1 MPNPNCRVVDQ
12 LVVPRPN
19 KYASSAVFSP
29 MTGVSKVVAQHL
41 NVMSQMCEELQPKVD
56 GEVHQDLNANLE
68 ETESQLLVKR
78 KVMHGWKQIS
88 RLGLFEV

>member
-1 MPNPNCRVVDQ
+1 MPDPNCRIVDQ

-19 KYASSAVFSP
+19 ENASSAVFSP

-78 KVMHGWKQIS
+78 KFSHG
-88 RLGLFEV
+88 

>member
-1 MPNPNCRVVDQ
+1 
-12 LVVPRPN
+12 
-19 KYASSAVFSP
+19 

-68 ETESQLLVKR
+68 ETESQLLVSPLDKPPLSFATATLKR
-78 KVMHGWKQIS
+78 LKRTFRYPQFPNPPCCYPPWTNP
-88 RLGLFEV
+88 L

>member
-1 MPNPNCRVVDQ
+1 MPNPDCRVVDQ

-41 NVMSQMCEELQPKVD
+41 NVVSHVCEELQPKVED
-56 GEVHQDLNANLE
+56 EVHQDLNANFE

-78 KVMHGWKQIS
+78 KARHG
-88 RLGLFEV
+88 

>member
-1 MPNPNCRVVDQ
+1 MPDPNCRIVDQ

-19 KYASSAVFSP
+19 KDASSAVFSP

-41 NVMSQMCEELQPKVD
+41 NVVSHVCEELQPKVED
-56 GEVHQDLNANLE
+56 EVHQDLNANFE

-78 KVMHGWKQIS
+78 KARHG
-88 RLGLFEV
+88 

>member
-1 MPNPNCRVVDQ
+1 MPNPDCRVVDQ

-41 NVMSQMCEELQPKVD
+41 NVMSHVCEELQPKVED
-56 GEVHQDLNANLE
+56 EVHQDLNANFE

-78 KVMHGWKQIS
+78 KARHG
-88 RLGLFEV
+88 

>member
-19 KYASSAVFSP
+19 ENASSAVFSP

-41 NVMSQMCEELQPKVD
+41 NVVSHMCEELQPKVED
-56 GEVHQDLNANLE
+56 EVHEDLNANFE

-78 KVMHGWKQIS
+78 KFSHG
-88 RLGLFEV
+88 